1 MFYNLTTVVLHD
13 WQTYGEMR
21 QLATLK
27 YGLVTVQD
35 HLPMQ
40 TLEQVICRCFWSKCV
55 IGIKHHFISLIAN
68 TGVCFVL
75 SNEMVLFLKIV

>member
-21 QLATLK
+21 QLAKFKHNLD
-27 YGLVTVQD
+27 TVED

-40 TLEQVICRCFWSKCV
+40 TLEQVC
-55 IGIKHHFISLIAN
+55 
-68 TGVCFVL
+68 
-75 SNEMVLFLKIV
+75 

>member
-21 QLATLK
+21 QLAALK
-27 YGLVTVQD
+27 YGLITVQD

-40 TLEQVICRCFWSKCV
+40 TLEQVCYNYLALTVQI
-55 IGIKHHFISLIAN
+55 L
-68 TGVCFVL
+68 
-75 SNEMVLFLKIV
+75 